1 MIRLRQRSKIASSMD
16 TARGAV
22 IRLLVADDHPLVR
35 QGVVAVVGREADI
48 SVVGEAGSGRDAV
61 AQFRRLRPDVTVMD
75 LGMPGMTGVEAMK
88 MIRAEFPRAR
98 FIALTVYEGDEDIHR
113 ALEAGASAYLL
124 KSVVPAQL
132 VDTIRAVHAGLR
144 RLPPEVADRLSE
156 RGPGPGLTPR
166 EVDVLRLMASGRS
179 NAEIARELQITR
191 GTAKWFVSSILSK
204 LGADDRTEAVTTA
217 LERGILHR

>member
-35 QGVVAVVGREADI
+35 QGVVAVVGCEADI
-48 SVVGEAGSGRDAV
+48 TVVGEAGSGRDAV

-88 MIRAEFPRAR
+88 MIRSEFPRAR

-144 RLPPEVADRLSE
+144 RLPPELADRLSE

-217 LERGILHR
+217 LERGILHH

>member
-1 MIRLRQRSKIASSMD
+1 MIRLRRRSKIVPSMD

-22 IRLLVADDHPLVR
+22 IRLLVVDDHALVR
-35 QGVVAVVGREADI
+35 QGVVAVVGREPDI
-48 SVVGEAGSGRDAV
+48 TVVGEAGTGQEAV
-61 AQFRRLRPDVTVMD
+61 AQFGALRPDVTVMD
-75 LGMPGMTGVEAMK
+75 LGLPVMDGVEAMK
-88 MIRAEFPRAR
+88 RIRAEFPRSR

-113 ALEAGASAYLL
+113 ALQAGASAYLL

-144 RLPPEVADRLSE
+144 RLSHEVAERLSE

-166 EVDVLRLMASGRS
+166 EVEVLRLMASGRS
-179 NAEIARELQITR
+179 NVEIARTLQITR

>member
-35 QGVVAVVGREADI
+35 QGVVAVVGCEADI
-48 SVVGEAGSGRDAV
+48 TVVGEAGSGRDAV

-88 MIRAEFPRAR
+88 MIRSEFPRAR

-113 ALEAGASAYLL
+113 ALQAGASAYLL

-144 RLPPEVADRLSE
+144 RLPPELADRLSE

-217 LERGILHR
+217 LERGILHH